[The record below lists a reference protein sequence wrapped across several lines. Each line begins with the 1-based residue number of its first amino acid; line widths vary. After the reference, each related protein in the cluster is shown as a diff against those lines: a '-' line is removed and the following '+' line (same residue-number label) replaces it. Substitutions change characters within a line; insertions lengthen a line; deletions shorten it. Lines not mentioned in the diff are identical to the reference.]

1 MRHFLLTMMALCAL
15 IGGISAQAP
24 QRVPAAPYPIVKQQ
38 PNGETVTILLR
49 GDEHHHWM
57 MTEDGWQIIQTD
69 DDRLCYAIQKRDGT
83 IVASRKQAHDAKD
96 RKKCETR
103 WLKRK
108 GIFKG

>member
-1 MRHFLLTMMALCAL
+1 MRHFILTMMALCAL